1 MEQVKEQSA
10 GAPGRGAP
18 ADEEKIIPWAEGNGT
33 WKAISRLVSDLP
45 SVDLVTFFVQ
55 NPYAC
60 DTAEGLAVR
69 IGRKIAQVKPV
80 LEALVKGGFLMATD
94 LPDLCV
100 YELTGDPKHRQTLQQ
115 YVVWLQEGYHW
126 ARLAIDRP

>member
-1 MEQVKEQSA
+1 MEQVKEESA
-10 GAPGRGAP
+10 GAPGRDAR

-45 SVDLVTFFVQ
+45 SVDVVTFFVQ
-55 NPYAC
+55 NPYTC

-80 LEALVKGGFLMATD
+80 LEALVKGGFLLATD

-100 YELTGDPKHRQTLQQ
+100 YELTDDPKHRQTLQQ